1 VSTTVPKSSAP
12 SRLRLQHKTKLR
24 VAYAGVAIVLLVAVI
39 VPLAI
44 KNWPFRNQKV
54 KPMLETV
61 FASKIN
67 IDRYHTTYF
76 PHPGLVAEGLTMRR
90 NTAQDLPPIGSADT
104 LIVQGNWL
112 DLLMLRHRI
121 RLVDVKGLHVVIP
134 PVGSRANHED
144 FPPGSSADFAGP
156 KTAVDTFHLQ
166 EATLDIIRDAGG
178 RYSFPIHDLSIHNL
192 QSGQAVSYEVDMQN
206 AKPTGRIQAHGSFG
220 PVTPHNLGDTP
231 LSGDFVFSPV
241 NLGDIGKLRG
251 TMSAQGHFTGRLADI
266 EANATSHTPDFA
278 VNRGTPTDVSA
289 TAQATIN
296 GLNAD
301 VVLHTI
307 EARTGKTVV
316 HAGGAIM
323 GSPKVTNLDIV
334 VTKGRAED
342 LLRPFLHELPPVAG
356 FVWMKSHAR
365 VVPGGHGVKFLD
377 RLQMDGGFEVPA
389 ERITNHA
396 VEKKLSAFSARA
408 QGAVSGESEAGNP
421 QDAVADAVSSLAGK
435 ATIRHGVL
443 STERLTFVVPGAVA
457 NLKGTYN
464 FRGGAVHLTGDLR
477 MDADI
482 SHATTGFKSAMLKPL
497 APFFKK
503 KKAGAVVPIAVTG
516 VPHQYKVGQN
526 LLHTK

>member
-1 VSTTVPKSSAP
+1 MSADVSKSEGQNWLHVP
-12 SRLRLQHKTKLR
+12 RKTKVR
-24 VAYAGVAIVLLVAVI
+24 IAYTGLAILVLAALV

-44 KNWPFRNQKV
+44 KNWPFRYEKV
-54 KPMLETV
+54 QPMLESV

-76 PHPGLVAEGLTMRR
+76 PHPGFVAEGITMRR
-90 NTAQDLPPIGSADT
+90 NTAPDLPPIGSADALT
-104 LIVQGNWL
+104 MQGNWL
-112 DLLMLRHRI
+112 DLLLLRKRI
-121 RLVDVKGLHVVIP
+121 HLVEARGLHVVIP

-144 FPPGSSADFAGP
+144 FPPGSSSDFAGP
-156 KTAVDTFHLQ
+156 KTAVETFHLQ
-166 EATLDIIRDAGG
+166 DATMDIMRDQGG
-178 RYSFPIHDLSIHNL
+178 RYSFPIHDLLIHNL
-192 QSGQAVSYEVDMQN
+192 KSGQAISYEVDMQN

-220 PVTPHNLGDTP
+220 PVTPNNLGGTP

-241 NLGDIGKLRG
+241 NLGDIGKLHG

-266 EANATSHTPDFA
+266 EANVTSHTPDFA
-278 VNRGTPTDVSA
+278 VSRGTPTDVSA

-307 EARTGKTVV
+307 EARTGRTVV

-323 GSPKVTNLDIV
+323 GSPKVTNLDIE

-342 LLRPFLHELPPVAG
+342 LLRPFLHKQPPVAG
-356 FVWMKSHAR
+356 FVWMKSHAN
-365 VVPGGHGVKFLD
+365 VAPGRTGVKFLD
-377 RLQMDGGFEVPA
+377 RLRMDGGFEVPA
-389 ERITNHA
+389 QRITNFS
-396 VEKKLSAFSARA
+396 VEKKLTAFSARA
-408 QGAVSGESEAGNP
+408 QGAGSIEREAGNP
-421 QDAVADAVSSLAGK
+421 QDAAADVVSSLAGR

-443 STERLTFVVPGAVA
+443 STDRLTFEVPGAVA

-464 FRGGAVHLTGDLR
+464 FRGGAVHLTGDMK

-482 SHATTGFKSAMLKPL
+482 SHATTGFKSALLKPL